1 MAAPTHLDCPAS
13 IPSGSSPAEYPHDAL
28 WDALREVEDP
38 ELGISV
44 VDMGLIVD
52 ARRDG
57 PNGSDGSDG
66 PTAHVAITY
75 TAMGCPATE
84 LIEGDIRARLRR
96 VPGIYEVALEV
107 VWEPVWTKAR
117 LTEDGRD
124 ALALLGVAV

>member
-1 MAAPTHLDCPAS
+1 MVAPSHLDR
-13 IPSGSSPAEYPHDAL
+13 PSSTSSGAGPAEYPHDAL

-52 ARRDG
+52 AHRDG
-57 PNGSDGSDG
+57 PNGHDGS
-66 PTAHVAITY
+66 TARVTITY

-84 LIEGDIRARLRR
+84 LIEGDIGMRLRQA
-96 VPGIYEVALEV
+96 PGVQDVVIEV
-107 VWEPVWTKAR
+107 VCEPVWTKAR
-117 LTEDGRD
+117 LTNDGRD

>member
-1 MAAPTHLDCPAS
+1 MAAPTHLDR
-13 IPSGSSPAEYPHDAL
+13 PSAPNSAGPAEYPHDAL

-57 PNGSDGSDG
+57 PDGA
-66 PTAHVAITY
+66 TARVAITY

-84 LIEGDIRARLRR
+84 LIEGDIHARLRR
-96 VPGIYEVALEV
+96 VPGVQAVVIEV

-117 LTEDGRD
+117 LTADGRD

>member
-1 MAAPTHLDCPAS
+1 MAAPTHLDHSSSAPNGGAGPAM
-13 IPSGSSPAEYPHDAL
+13 YPHDAL
-28 WDALREVEDP
+28 WDAVREVEDP

-52 ARRDG
+52 AHRNGPDG
-57 PNGSDGSDG
+57 A
-66 PTAHVAITY
+66 TAQIAITY

-96 VPGIYEVALEV
+96 VPGVRNVVIEV

>member
-1 MAAPTHLDCPAS
+1 MAAPTHLDH
-13 IPSGSSPAEYPHDAL
+13 PSAHISAGPAEYPHDAL

-57 PNGSDGSDG
+57 PDDPDGA
-66 PTAHVAITY
+66 TARVAITY

-84 LIEGDIRARLRR
+84 LIEGDIHARLRR
-96 VPGIYEVALEV
+96 VPGVQDVVIEV

-117 LTEDGRD
+117 LTADARD